1 MAASW
6 PISANSLRESKPLE
20 HLALKIYSKGGIL
33 LTACA
38 PERVSAVYC
47 AAYRP
52 GDMISLEIGETN
64 RFCVVQFEDTM
75 PPALVYVKQQR
86 IVFPVPVSDKP
97 EPIPYSP
104 KSFAG
109 SCHIIRARFAT
120 PEEISTRR
128 NLAFNPYDHMFY
140 GQGPMGD
147 GKDTGFYPHASSN
160 IEPTSPGFA
169 PRTAIDGVLENGAH
183 LMWPYQAWSNDRDP
197 SAELTI
203 DFGRAVCID
212 ELRLTL
218 RADYPHDSWWTEGT
232 ALFSDGSSKTVAL
245 EKTALPQVFS
255 ITPRT
260 VTSLT
265 LCNLK
270 KHEDVS
276 LYTAL
281 TQIEV
286 WGTETEI
293 K

>member
-1 MAASW
+1 M
-6 PISANSLRESKPLE
+6 E
-20 HLALKIYSKGGIL
+20 HLAIKIYGAGGIL

-38 PERVSAVYC
+38 PERVSAVYT

-52 GDMISLEIGETN
+52 GDMISLEIGDVN

-75 PPALVYVKQQR
+75 PPALVYVTQQR

-109 SCHIIRARFAT
+109 NCHIIHARFAT
-120 PEEISTRR
+120 SEEISARR
-128 NLAFNPYDHMFY
+128 NLAFNPYDHTFY
-140 GQGPMGD
+140 GQGPMGN
-147 GKDTGFYPHASSN
+147 GKNTGFYPHAVSN

-169 PRTAIDGVLENGAH
+169 PRTAIDGVLENSAH

-197 SAELTI
+197 AAELTI
-203 DFGRAVCID
+203 DFGRAVRVD

-232 ALFSDGSSKTVAL
+232 VRFSDGSSETFAL
-245 EKTALPQVFS
+245 EKTALPQAFS

-265 LCNLK
+265 LCDLK
-270 KHEDVS
+270 KHEDAS

-286 WGTETEI
+286 WGTEAEI